1 MGSWAWLPMPDAPM
15 TDALLTT
22 TLRFD
27 DSTKNTYRYE
37 EVAED
42 EPARLGKVYI
52 QKWAVEGEP
61 PEEIEVAVTPAGVEV
76 AA

>member
-1 MGSWAWLPMPDAPM
+1 MSDARM
-15 TDALLTT
+15 TNDALITT
-22 TLRFD
+22 TLTLD
-27 DSTKNTYRYE
+27 KETKSTWRYE

-52 QKWAVEGEP
+52 QKWAIDGEP
-61 PEEIEVAVTPAGVEV
+61 PEEIDVAVTPAGVQV